1 MQFWLVS
8 DGIQIGMSLC
18 QGIQTGHDKEKIE
31 LGEKEAQEIDA
42 STESRVD
49 LEDVACSCIENDD
62 DLLLFTLPTG

>member
-1 MQFWLVS
+1 
-8 DGIQIGMSLC
+8 MSLC
-18 QGIQTGHDKEKIE
+18 QGIQTGHDKETIE
-31 LGEKEAQEIDA
+31 IGEKEAQEIDA